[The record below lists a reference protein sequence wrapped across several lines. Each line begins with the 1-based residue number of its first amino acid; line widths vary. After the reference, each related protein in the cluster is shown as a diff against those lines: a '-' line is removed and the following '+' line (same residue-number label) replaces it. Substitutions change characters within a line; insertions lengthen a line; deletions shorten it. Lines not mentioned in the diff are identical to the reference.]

1 MFTEGSPFS
10 VAILLLTAGIGGEP
24 PLSSC
29 NTIDY
34 LTLSTYILS
43 DLYYSETCLD
53 LTQNKLESCKQ
64 NFNILNV

>member
-10 VAILLLTAGIGGEP
+10 VAILLLTAGMGGEP

-34 LTLSTYILS
+34 LILYSYMIS
-43 DLYYSETCLD
+43 DPYYSETCLN
-53 LTQNKLESCKQ
+53 LTRNKLESCI
-64 NFNILNV
+64 NRTSIS